1 MLELG
6 SYIRDCKSC
15 KFSVRQIPMLL
26 NVLGKETPKLLPQQV
41 KDINLAPAKKISNP
55 EKEEKGE
62 ALTHLPWN

>member
-1 MLELG
+1 
-6 SYIRDCKSC
+6 
-15 KFSVRQIPMLL
+15 MLL